1 MAEAGEPKQP
11 AGTQTQ
17 RVQPRPPRV
26 LSVGR
31 KYDPLPQR
39 ETTRSWLAL
48 ALVGLLASVSLGLL
62 LLTAFGKLKIE
73 DAKDLIDGIL
83 SPLIALTGTALGFY
97 FGGHHGSG

>member
-1 MAEAGEPKQP
+1 MEGSTGGPPDEPPK
-11 AGTQTQ
+11 AA
-17 RVQPRPPRV
+17 QPRPRL

-39 ETTRSWLAL
+39 EKTRSWLAL
-48 ALVGLLASVSLGLL
+48 ALVAQLASIALGLL
-62 LLTAFGKLKIE
+62 FLTAFGKLKID

-97 FGGHHGSG
+97 FGGHQGGS